1 VQQSRAEALDITHA
15 QAHIRHPARDM
26 RGVEVAKV
34 HRAACRA
41 AHDMRPLAPP
51 AHHIAAKDATAKDL
65 AAQDLGALNALH
77 ALHALQAL
85 TAVPAPV
92 VAAAISR
99 GGLGSFLRQHGSGV
113 LRLLFWWLCVSYFGG
128 FASPPLV
135 VLRLL
140 LWWCCVSSFGA
151 FVSPPF
157 VCHSFLLC
165 FVWFEG
171 LKLRGKGN
179 ESKVG
184 G

>member
-1 VQQSRAEALDITHA
+1 MQQSRAEALDITHA

-34 HRAACRA
+34 HRA

-77 ALHALQAL
+77 ALQAL

-113 LRLLFWWLCVSYFGG
+113 LRLLLWCLCVSSFCGV
-128 FASPPLV
+128 ASPPLV

-140 LWWCCVSSFGA
+140 LLCVTPFFFASFG
-151 FVSPPF
+151 
-157 VCHSFLLC
+157 
-165 FVWFEG
+165 
-171 LKLRGKGN
+171 LRG
-179 ESKVG
+179 
-184 G
+184 